1 MGEVRNGDQKV
12 QKYLFSEIFYARQE
26 VRKYLYPEIFFTS
39 VNINGRFT
47 YTLFL
52 VWFIC
57 HVPLLHKEKAMD
69 RLNVA

>member
-1 MGEVRNGDQKV
+1 MATRKCRNV
-12 QKYLFSEIFYARQE
+12 YFPKYFMA
-26 VRKYLYPEIFFTS
+26 VRKFTNIYHIPKYFCSS

-52 VWFIC
+52 VCFILC
-57 HVPLLHKEKAMD
+57 RVPLLHKKKAAD

>member
-1 MGEVRNGDQKV
+1 MVTRKCRNIYFP
-12 QKYLFSEIFYARQE
+12 KYFMAG
-26 VRKYLYPEIFFTS
+26 RKFTNMYVPKRFCTS

-52 VWFIC
+52 VCFIYN
-57 HVPLLHKEKAMD
+57 VPLLHNKKATD